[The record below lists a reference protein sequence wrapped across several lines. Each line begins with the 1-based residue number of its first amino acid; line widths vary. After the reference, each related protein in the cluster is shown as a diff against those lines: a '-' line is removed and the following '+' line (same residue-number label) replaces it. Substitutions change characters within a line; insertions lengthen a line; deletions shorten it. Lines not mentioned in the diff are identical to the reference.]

1 MVFFLLLA
9 QSQSHMTL
17 MPCVVLCGSVWFFF
31 PQTISLLVYVSG
43 GLGKKGP
50 FLILSPLSVMEN
62 WRKELERYSHA
73 RLLKALLAGHKRHVS
88 SLQRVLCLVAASP
101 RR

>member
-1 MVFFLLLA
+1 MIMSLETHSFLLLA
-9 QSQSHMTL
+9 QSESHMTL
-17 MPCVVLCGSVWFFF
+17 TPCVVLCGSAWFFF

-62 WRKELERYSHA
+62 WRQELERYS
-73 RLLKALLAGHKRHVS
+73 
-88 SLQRVLCLVAASP
+88 SP
-101 RR
+101 AERITNRP

>member
-1 MVFFLLLA
+1 M
-9 QSQSHMTL
+9 
-17 MPCVVLCGSVWFFF
+17 WFFF

-62 WRKELERYSHA
+62 WRKELERYS
-73 RLLKALLAGHKRHVS
+73 
-88 SLQRVLCLVAASP
+88 SP
-101 RR
+101 AESIANRP